1 MLSSATYGNRVRSLI
16 HQSKT
21 SFARRIT
28 PLLLATAFAL
38 SLTQTVNAETI
49 FQIISS
55 AQKSHPAVTGAN
67 KLAKAADADR
77 KEARSGYFPAVSLEG
92 NAGFRE
98 RNVSE
103 GSNGSTTDLGV
114 TVSQPLFDGF
124 RTKNKLAAANAARDV
139 AGFEIET
146 RQVRVGLDAAT
157 VYLDVL
163 RTSEIAAAAERY
175 KAQVDGILAKLDQRA
190 AADGGLRAQVTLG
203 QAQQLEAALAAVAA
217 RTQSQLAGSQFMEV
231 VGYKP
236 AHLSPVS
243 LKHLRLPKSA
253 TAALQR
259 GTTSHPALKAAA
271 SEIRKQK
278 GLYGS
283 ARSDLFPEVDL
294 IGRAQL
300 GQDLNDVEGRTHSVF
315 GGVRLTYKFATG
327 GGEHYRTRSAEY
339 RLEAATDEEREI
351 QIKVRRQ
358 ILEAWAGWQ
367 TASESYTLV
376 AQRRTKSRQIVSDYE
391 GQFDAGKREL
401 LDFFFVLSQQYE
413 AEKAEI
419 DARYNNL
426 LSAFQLLAAMGTMPT
441 AG

>member
-1 MLSSATYGNRVRSLI
+1 MLLYATYIKCSRCLVHRLI
-16 HQSKT
+16 K
-21 SFARRIT
+21 SFAT
-28 PLLLATAFAL
+28 GKAAPLLAIALGL
-38 SLTQTVNAETI
+38 SLNQPVHAETI
-49 FQIISS
+49 FQVISS
-55 AQKSHPAVTGAN
+55 AQRSHPAVTGAD

-77 KEARSGYFPAVSLEG
+77 KEAFSGYFPTVSLEG

-98 RNVSE
+98 RNESE

-114 TVSQPLFDGF
+114 TLSQPLFDGF
-124 RTKNKLAAANAARDV
+124 QTKNKVAAADAARDV

-163 RTSEIAAAAERY
+163 RTSEIAAAATRY
-175 KAQVDGILAKLDQRA
+175 KAQVDGVLAKLNQRA
-190 AADGGLRAQVTLG
+190 AADRGLRAQVTLG

-217 RTQSQLAGSQFMEV
+217 RTQNQLAGAQFMEV

-236 AHLSPVS
+236 GRLASVS
-243 LKHLRLPKSA
+243 LKHLHLPKSA
-253 TAALQR
+253 TSALQL

-283 ARSDLFPEVDL
+283 ARSDLFPKVDL
-294 IGRAQL
+294 IGRAEL

-339 RLEAATDEEREI
+339 RLEAATDEEHEI
-351 QIKVRRQ
+351 QLKVRRQ
-358 ILEAWAGWQ
+358 ILNAWAEWQ

-376 AQRRTKSRQIVSDYE
+376 AQRRNKSRQILSDYQ
-391 GQFDAGKREL
+391 GQFDAGNREL
-401 LDFFFVLSQQYE
+401 LDFFFVLSQQYD

-426 LSAFQLLAAMGTMPT
+426 LSAFQLLAAMGTIPT

>member
-1 MLSSATYGNRVRSLI
+1 MLLSATYKDHFCSLV
-16 HQSKT
+16 HYSKIPF
-21 SFARRIT
+21 SRRKARGF
-28 PLLLATAFAL
+28 LAIAFAL
-38 SLTQTVNAETI
+38 SLTQTVYAETI
-49 FQIISS
+49 FQVISS

-77 KEARSGYFPAVSLEG
+77 KEARSGYFPTVSLEG

-98 RNVSE
+98 RNESE

-124 RTKNKLAAANAARDV
+124 RTQNKLAAANAARDV

-163 RTSEIAAAAERY
+163 RTSEIAAAARRY
-175 KAQVDGILAKLDQRA
+175 KAQVDDVLARLNQRA
-190 AADGGLRAQVTLG
+190 AADSGLRSQVTLG

-217 RTQSQLAGSQFMEV
+217 RTQNQLAGAQFMEV

-236 AHLSPVS
+236 SRLASVS
-243 LKHLRLPKSA
+243 LKHLHLPKSA
-253 TAALQR
+253 TSALQI

-283 ARSDLFPEVDL
+283 ARSDLFPKVDI
-294 IGRAQL
+294 IGRAEL

-327 GGEHYRTRSAEY
+327 GGEHYRIRSAEY
-339 RLEAATDEEREI
+339 RLEAATDEEHEI
-351 QIKVRRQ
+351 QLKVRRQ
-358 ILEAWAGWQ
+358 ILNAWAEWQ

-376 AQRRTKSRQIVSDYE
+376 AQRRNKSRQILSDYQ
-391 GQFDAGKREL
+391 GQFDAGNREL
-401 LDFFFVLSQQYE
+401 LDFFFVLSQQYD

-426 LSAFQLLAAMGTMPT
+426 LSAFQLLAAMGTIPT